1 MKIIIAGAGAVGT
14 HLAQL
19 LSRDNQD
26 IVVIDESQDKTDALT
41 DSGNYDLMTVN
52 APTTSISA
60 MKGAGVQHADLFIAV
75 TPYETTNI
83 TCCMLAHALG
93 AKKTV
98 ARVDNAEYVQPQY
111 KDMFQQMGIDSLIY
125 PEVLAAHEILEGVR
139 FSWVR
144 QYWELHDG
152 LLIMLGIKLRESAT
166 ILEIPLRK
174 LCPPD
179 APYHIVV
186 IKRGDDTIVPG
197 GNDVL
202 KLGDIAYFVTTR
214 KQISML
220 RELVGK
226 EKYPEVK
233 DVMIMGGG
241 QMSVQVA
248 RMKPDWMS
256 MRIVE
261 LSEER
266 CRQLNDLLENEDI
279 VIIHGDGRDTVTLV
293 EEGIKSCE
301 AFAALTSETETNI
314 LSCLAAKRLG
324 VRKTVALVENM
335 DYVDMAEKLDI
346 GTIINKK
353 AIAASHI
360 FQMLLDADVT
370 SIKSL
375 TIANADVAEFIALED
390 SLITQKPIRELCL
403 PQGVALGGLIRGN
416 VGIPINGSTLIQ
428 PGDSV
433 VVFAVDGI
441 VKKMDRYFRK
451 PEGNVFSKLMEKLGS
466 SSKE

>member
-26 IVVIDESQDKTDALT
+26 IIVIDESPEKTDALT
-41 DSGNYDLMTVN
+41 DSGNYDLMTIN
-52 APTTSISA
+52 TPTSSING

-75 TPYETTNI
+75 TPDEATNI

-93 AKKTV
+93 ARKTV
-98 ARVDNAEYVQPQY
+98 ARVDNAEYIQPQHQE
-111 KDMFQQMGIDSLIY
+111 MFHRMGIDSLIY
-125 PEVLAAHEILEGVR
+125 PEVLAAHEILEGIR

-144 QYWELHDG
+144 QYWEMHNG
-152 LLIMLGIKLRESAT
+152 LLIMMGIKLRETAT
-166 ILEIPLRK
+166 ILDIPLRQ

-179 APYHIVV
+179 SPYHIVA
-186 IKRGDDTIVPG
+186 IKRGDDTIIPG

-202 KLGDIAYFVTTR
+202 QLGDIAYFVTTR
-214 KQISML
+214 KHTAMI

-226 EKYPEVK
+226 AKYPDVK
-233 DVMIMGGG
+233 NVMVMGGG
-241 QMSVQVA
+241 RISVQVA
-248 RMKPDWMS
+248 RKKPDWMS

-261 LSEER
+261 QSEDR
-266 CRQLNDLLENEDI
+266 CRQLNELLENEDI
-279 VIIHGDGRDTVTLV
+279 VIIHGDGRDTATLA

-360 FQMLLDADVT
+360 YQMLLDADVT
-370 SIKSL
+370 TIKSL

-390 SLITQKPIRELCL
+390 SLITQKPIRELHL

-428 PGDSV
+428 PNDSV
-433 VVFAVDGI
+433 VVFAIGGI
-441 VKKMDRYFRK
+441 IKKMDRFFRK
-451 PEGNVFSKLMEKLGS
+451 PESCIVSRLMDKLG
-466 SSKE
+466 